1 MISMIAL
8 RVGSRRS
15 RFGFC
20 AGFCAGIECA
30 LHLDEVPRRS
40 IEERVVQCASRLGL
54 LDRRV
59 RGCLQYQP
67 QR

>member
-20 AGFCAGIECA
+20 AGIECA
-30 LHLDEVPRRS
+30 LHLDKVPRRS
-40 IEERVVQCASRLGL
+40 IEERVVQYASRLGL